1 MSNRQIYITRQDHQR
16 LTLMLEEALA
26 GKHRDAA
33 FLKELARELT
43 IAEVVD
49 PKSVPADVVTMN
61 SRVVVKDVEN
71 GENSEYT
78 LVFPE
83 QADVAQGRL
92 SVVSPI
98 GTAILGYSKGDTITW
113 QTPGGPRQIKITDI
127 PYQPEA
133 AGDYHL

>member
-1 MSNRQIYITRQDHQR
+1 MSNRQIFITRRDRER

-33 FLKELARELT
+33 FLKELARELA
-43 IAEVVD
+43 IAETVE
-49 PKSVPADVVTMN
+49 PKAVPADVVTMN
-61 SRVVVKDVEN
+61 SRVVVKDLEN
-71 GENSEYT
+71 GESSEYT

-83 QADVAQGRL
+83 QADVEQGRL

-98 GTAILGYSKGDTITW
+98 GTAILGYAKGDTINW
-113 QTPGGPRQIKITDI
+113 QTPGGPRQIQIADI

>member
-1 MSNRQIYITRQDHQR
+1 MSDRQIFITRRDRER
-16 LTLMLEEALA
+16 LTVMLDEALA

-33 FLKELARELT
+33 FLKELARELA
-43 IAEVVD
+43 IAETVEPQD
-49 PKSVPADVVTMN
+49 VPADVVTMN

-71 GENSEYT
+71 GETAEYT

-98 GTAILGYSKGDTITW
+98 GTAILGYAKGATITW
-113 QTPGGPRQIKITDI
+113 QTPGGPRQIQIVAI

>member
-1 MSNRQIYITRQDHQR
+1 MSTRKIYITTPDRQR
-16 LTLMLEEALA
+16 LTFMLEEALA

-33 FLKELARELT
+33 FLKELARELSL
-43 IAEVVD
+43 AETVE
-49 PKSVPADVVTMN
+49 PKDVPADVVTMN
-61 SRVVVKDVEN
+61 SRVVLKDVES

-98 GTAILGYSKGDTITW
+98 GTAILGYAKGSTINW
-113 QTPGGPRQIKITDI
+113 QTPGGPRQIKIVDL

-133 AGDYHL
+133 AGDFHL

>member
-1 MSNRQIYITRQDHQR
+1 MSTRKIYITTPDRQR
-16 LTLMLEEALA
+16 LTFMLEEALA

-33 FLKELARELT
+33 FLKELARELSL
-43 IAEVVD
+43 AETVE
-49 PKSVPADVVTMN
+49 PKDVPADVVTMN
-61 SRVVVKDVEN
+61 SRVVLKDVES

-83 QADVAQGRL
+83 QADVALGRL

-98 GTAILGYSKGDTITW
+98 GTAILGYAKGASITW
-113 QTPGGPRQIKITDI
+113 QTPGGPRQIKIVDI

>member
-1 MSNRQIYITRQDHQR
+1 MTNRQIYITRQDHQR

-71 GENSEYT
+71 GEDSEYT

-83 QADVAQGRL
+83 QADVARGRL

-113 QTPGGPRQIKITDI
+113 QTPGGPRQIKIVDI

>member
-1 MSNRQIYITRQDHQR
+1 MTNRQIFITRQDHQR

-71 GENSEYT
+71 GEDSEYT

-113 QTPGGPRQIKITDI
+113 QTPGGPRQIKIVDI

>member
-1 MSNRQIYITRQDHQR
+1 MNDRRIFITQHDRER
-16 LTLMLEEALA
+16 LTFMLDEALA

-33 FLKELARELT
+33 FLKELARELA
-43 IAEVVD
+43 IAETVD
-49 PKSVPADVVTMN
+49 SKAVPANVVTMN
-61 SRVVVKDVEN
+61 SRVVVKDVES
-71 GENSEYT
+71 GEKSEYS

-83 QADVAQGRL
+83 QADIAQGRL

-98 GTAILGYSKGDTITW
+98 GTAILGYAKGDTITW
-113 QTPGGPRQIKITDI
+113 QTPGGPRQIKIVDI

>member
-1 MSNRQIYITRQDHQR
+1 MNDRRIFITQHDRER
-16 LTLMLEEALA
+16 LTFMLDEALA

-33 FLKELARELT
+33 FLKELAHELA
-43 IAEVVD
+43 IAETVD
-49 PKSVPADVVTMN
+49 SKAVPADVVTMN
-61 SRVVVKDVEN
+61 SRVVVKDVAS
-71 GENSEYT
+71 GETSEYT

-98 GTAILGYSKGDTITW
+98 GTAILGYAKGDSIAW
-113 QTPGGPRQIKITDI
+113 QTPGGPRQIKIVDI

>member
-1 MSNRQIYITRQDHQR
+1 MNDRRIFITQHDRER
-16 LTLMLEEALA
+16 LTFMLDEALA

-33 FLKELARELT
+33 FLKELARELA
-43 IAEVVD
+43 IAETVD
-49 PKSVPADVVTMN
+49 SKAVPANVVTMN
-61 SRVVVKDVEN
+61 SRVVVKDVES
-71 GENSEYT
+71 GEKSEYS

-83 QADVAQGRL
+83 QADIAQGRL

-98 GTAILGYSKGDTITW
+98 GTAILGYAKGDTIIW
-113 QTPGGPRQIKITDI
+113 QTPGGPRQIKIVDI

>member
-1 MSNRQIYITRQDHQR
+1 MSTRKIYITTPDRQR
-16 LTLMLEEALA
+16 LTFMLEEALA

-33 FLKELARELT
+33 FLKELARELSL
-43 IAEVVD
+43 AETVE
-49 PKSVPADVVTMN
+49 PKDVPADVVTMN
-61 SRVVVKDVEN
+61 SRVVLKDVES

-98 GTAILGYSKGDTITW
+98 GTAILGYAKGDILSW
-113 QTPGGPRQIKITDI
+113 QTPGGPRKLKILDI

-133 AGDYHL
+133 AGDFTL

>member
-1 MSNRQIYITRQDHQR
+1 MSNRRIFITLQDRER
-16 LTLMLEEALA
+16 LTFMLEEALA

-33 FLKELARELT
+33 SLKDLSRELAL
-43 IAEVVD
+43 AETVD
-49 PKSVPADVVTMN
+49 PKAVPADVVTMN
-61 SRVVVKDVEN
+61 SRVVVQDVET
-71 GENSEYT
+71 GETSEYT

-98 GTAILGYSKGDTITW
+98 GTAILGYAKGDTLVW
-113 QTPGGPRQIKITDI
+113 QTPGGPRRIRIVDI

-133 AGDYHL
+133 AGDFHL

>member
-1 MSNRQIYITRQDHQR
+1 MTNRQIYITRQDHQR

-61 SRVVVKDVEN
+61 SRVVVRDVEN
-71 GENSEYT
+71 GEDSEYT

-98 GTAILGYSKGDTITW
+98 GTAILGYSKGDAITW
-113 QTPGGPRQIKITDI
+113 QTPGGPRQIQIVDI

>member
-1 MSNRQIYITRQDHQR
+1 MSNRKIYITQQDHQR

-33 FLKELARELT
+33 FLKELARELA
-43 IAEVVD
+43 IAETVD
-49 PKSVPADVVTMN
+49 SKAVPANVVTMN
-61 SRVVVKDVEN
+61 SRVVVKDVES
-71 GENSEYT
+71 GEKSEYS

-83 QADVAQGRL
+83 QADIAQGRL

-98 GTAILGYSKGDTITW
+98 GTAILGYAKGDTITW
-113 QTPGGPRQIKITDI
+113 QTPGGPRQIKIVDI

>member
-1 MSNRQIYITRQDHQR
+1 MSNRKIYITMQDRQR
-16 LTLMLEEALA
+16 LTLMLDEALA

-33 FLKELARELT
+33 FLKELARELSL
-43 IAEVVD
+43 AETVE
-49 PKSVPADVVTMN
+49 PKDVPADVVTMN
-61 SRVVVKDVEN
+61 SRVVLKDVES

-98 GTAILGYSKGDTITW
+98 GTAILGYAKGSTINW
-113 QTPGGPRQIKITDI
+113 QTPGGPRQIKIVDL

-133 AGDYHL
+133 AGDFHL

>member
-1 MSNRQIYITRQDHQR
+1 MSNRRIFITRQDRER
-16 LTLMLEEALA
+16 LTFMLDEALA

-33 FLKELARELT
+33 FLKELARELAL
-43 IAEVVD
+43 AEIVE
-49 PKSVPADVVTMN
+49 PKNVPADVVTMN
-61 SRVVVKDVEN
+61 SRVVVRDVTS

-83 QADVAQGRL
+83 QADIAQGRL

-98 GTAILGYSKGDTITW
+98 GTAILGYAKGDTITW
-113 QTPGGPRQIKITDI
+113 QTPGGPRQIKIVDI

-133 AGDYHL
+133 AGDFHL

>member
-1 MSNRQIYITRQDHQR
+1 MNDRRIFITQHDRER
-16 LTLMLEEALA
+16 LTFMLDEALA

-33 FLKELARELT
+33 FLKELARELAS
-43 IAEVVD
+43 AETVD
-49 PKSVPADVVTMN
+49 SKAVPADVVTMN
-61 SRVVVKDVEN
+61 SRVVVKDVES
-71 GENSEYT
+71 GETSEYT

-83 QADVAQGRL
+83 QANVEQGRL

-98 GTAILGYSKGDTITW
+98 GTAILGYSKGNTIAW
-113 QTPGGPRQIKITDI
+113 QTPGGPRQIQVVDI